1 MKAMLSRRLM
11 LRSLVAICGFFALLT
26 IASFVVMV
34 TNDVRSLNTRIA
46 SVAERV
52 PEAFRVYRVRAGDPD
67 SAAHAIVRQAEV
79 TGLLVS
85 VANAQRRVIARPT
98 PSEAG
103 GTVFLNRSKDRA
115 EPATPDQLARS
126 VVGLATAFGLVSE
139 HVALAGLDVTIGADP
154 AELAATFRRYGL
166 TLFVLLA
173 LAGACAVGAAS
184 ILTREAMRPLR
195 DVVEALE
202 AFASGDLRSRPVTS
216 SAGDEEMRRLTTA
229 YNGAVE
235 QVTAAFGG
243 RDQAEAE
250 MKRFI
255 EDAAHQLRTPLTVI
269 QGFIGILLK
278 SDFTSEADRVTVLQS
293 MDRQSRSMTGLI
305 DKLTVL
311 DRWAVEGSHPQLLD
325 VGDCVE
331 GVVRSLAAAFPR
343 RDVSLSC
350 ESACYAFAD
359 PSEMREAL
367 GNVVENAFKY
377 AHPAAIA
384 VTVRRDTADVVV
396 VVADA
401 GPGIAADDRVH
412 VFDRFYRG
420 AQREIA
426 GSGLGLAITKRAVER
441 AGGGVSLESDV
452 GSGATVT
459 IRLPHRSAEAAL
471 VS

>member
-1 MKAMLSRRLM
+1 MLSRRLM
-11 LRSLVAICGFFALLT
+11 LQSLVAICVFLALLT
-26 IASFVVMV
+26 VALFVVMV
-34 TNDVRSLNTRIA
+34 TNDVRNLNTRIT

-52 PEAFRVYRVRAGDPD
+52 PEAFRVYRVRAGNTN
-67 SAAHAIVRQAEV
+67 AGAHAIVRQAEV
-79 TGLLVS
+79 AGLLVS

-98 PSEAG
+98 LSETG
-103 GTVFLNRSKDRA
+103 GTIFLNRPKDRA

-126 VVGLATAFGLVSE
+126 VVGLATAFGLVAE
-139 HVALAGLDVTIGADP
+139 HVARDGLDVTIGADP
-154 AELAATFRRYGL
+154 GELAATFRRYGL
-166 TLFVLLA
+166 TLFALLA
-173 LAGACAVGAAS
+173 VAGVCAVGAAN
-184 ILTREAMRPLR
+184 ILTREAMRPLH

-202 AFASGDLRSRPVTS
+202 AFASGDLRSRPVTA

-235 QVTAAFGG
+235 QVSAAFGG

-278 SDFTSEADRVTVLQS
+278 SNSTSEAERITILQS

-311 DRWAVEGSHPQLLD
+311 DRWAVERSHPQLLD

-343 RDVSLSC
+343 REVSLSC
-350 ESACYAFAD
+350 ESACYAFVD
-359 PSEMREAL
+359 PSEMREAFS
-367 GNVVENAFKY
+367 NVVENAFKY
-377 AHPAAIA
+377 ADPAAIA
-384 VTVRRDTADVVV
+384 VTVRRDSADVVV
-396 VVADA
+396 VVADQ
-401 GPGIAADDRVH
+401 GPGVAAGDRVH
-412 VFDRFYRG
+412 VFDRFFRG

-441 AGGGVSLESDV
+441 AGGYVKLEGDD

-459 IRLPHRSAEAAL
+459 IRLPHRSADPAL
-471 VS
+471 AR

>member
-1 MKAMLSRRLM
+1 MLSRRLM
-11 LRSLVAICGFFALLT
+11 LQSLVAICGFLALLT
-26 IASFVVMV
+26 VASFVFMI
-34 TNDVRSLNTRIA
+34 TNDVRNMNARSTSA
-46 SVAERV
+46 VERV

-67 SAAHAIVRQAEV
+67 SAAHAIVRQADV
-79 TGLLVS
+79 ARLLIS
-85 VANAQRRVIARPT
+85 VANAQRRVIARPAA
-98 PSEAG
+98 SDAG

-115 EPATPDQLARS
+115 EPAAPDQLSRS
-126 VVGLATAFGLVSE
+126 VFGLATAFGLVSQ
-139 HVALAGLDVTIGADP
+139 HVALDGLDVTISADP
-154 AELAATFRRYGL
+154 GELAATFQRYGL
-166 TLFVLLA
+166 TVLVLLA
-173 LAGACAVGAAS
+173 LAGACAVGAAN

-278 SDFTSEADRVTVLQS
+278 SNSTSEADRITILQS

-311 DRWAVEGSHPQLLD
+311 DRWAVERSHPQLLD

-343 RDVSLSC
+343 REVSLSS
-350 ESACYAFAD
+350 ESACYAFVD

-367 GNVVENAFKY
+367 SNVVENAFKY
-377 AHPAAIA
+377 ADPAAIA
-384 VTVRRDTADVVV
+384 VTVRRDGADIVV
-396 VVADA
+396 VVADN
-401 GPGIAADDRVH
+401 GPGVGPDDRLH

-420 AQREIA
+420 SQREIA

-441 AGGGVSLESDV
+441 AGGYVSLESDD

-459 IRLPHRSAEAAL
+459 IRLPHRSADAAL
-471 VS
+471 AR